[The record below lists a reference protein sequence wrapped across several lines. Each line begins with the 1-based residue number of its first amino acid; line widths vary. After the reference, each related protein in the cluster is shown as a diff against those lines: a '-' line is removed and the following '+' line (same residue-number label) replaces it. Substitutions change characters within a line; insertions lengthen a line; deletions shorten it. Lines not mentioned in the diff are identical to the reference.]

1 MPRRLVSTS
10 GNSGILFSNKNGW
23 MLYLTA
29 FSDEVQG
36 NYCSACSSACHR
48 RAKLPPAPTVASF

>member
-10 GNSGILFSNKNGW
+10 GNSGILFSNKNGK
-23 MLYLTA
+23 MHYLTA

-36 NYCSACSSACHR
+36 NDCSACSSAWR
-48 RAKLPPAPTVASF
+48 RG